1 MKIAVVGVGNV
12 LMGDEGVGIVVV
24 EELKRRNVDVDL
36 HDCGTMGL
44 DILNTISEY
53 DKVIIVDAVKGFG
66 MPGDVVRVSLEN
78 IECGRILCLHDINI
92 PFILKLAESIVKIP
106 EIVIIGIE
114 VERIGEGLG
123 LSESVKNAVEKA
135 VELVLEEIERFKL
148 SKDNRKK

>member
-1 MKIAVVGVGNV
+1 MKIAVIGVGNV

-66 MPGDVVRVSLEN
+66 MPGDVVRISLDN
-78 IECGRILCLHDINI
+78 IECGRILCLHDINV

-123 LSESVKNAVEKA
+123 LSESVKNAVNKA
-135 VELVLEEIERFKL
+135 VELILEEIERFKI
-148 SKDNRKK
+148 SKENRKK